1 MLDVLRSTL
10 EAGPI
15 STETYIATRHGKPMT
30 KESIGNLFKEK
41 CVAAGLMNRSAHG
54 LRKAAVTV
62 PAENDATEAELD
74 AIFGW
79 TDRRVASH
87 YTKKANRKRLAYGG
101 VAKLERM
108 AGSTE
113 HTAKVYSL
121 TDKPGA
127 GNRTKTQSDQVA
139 ILRMVG
145 TTGIEPVTPTMS
157 R

>member
-1 MLDVLRSTL
+1 
-10 EAGPI
+10 
-15 STETYIATRHGKPMT
+15 
-30 KESIGNLFKEK
+30 
-41 CVAAGLMNRSAHG
+41 MNRSAHG

-62 PAENDATEAELD
+62 AAENDATEAELD

-79 TDRRVASH
+79 TDSRMASH
-87 YTKKANRKRLAYGG
+87 YTKKANGKRLAYGG